1 MAVEI
6 HPSSVV
12 EPGAQL
18 GEDVKIGPFCV
29 VGPEVRLG
37 DRTVLRSHA
46 SVTGRTTLGAG
57 CEVWPFA
64 SVGGKTQDLKYK
76 GGSPGLRIGDRTVIR
91 ECATLSCATY
101 DGDDTLVG
109 SDCLLMAYVH
119 VAHDCIVGNRVIM
132 ANNATLA
139 GHVIVEDD
147 AILGGM
153 AGVHQFV
160 KIGRMCILGGCTKAV
175 KDIPP
180 YMTADGDPVKVY
192 GTNKVGLERHGI
204 AAETQKTLL
213 QAYKIVYRSSLL
225 TEAAL
230 RKIEAELPRSPEL
243 DHFVA
248 FIRGSQRG
256 IAR

>member
-76 GGSPGLRIGDRTVIR
+76 GGSPGLQIGDRTVIR

-147 AILGGM
+147 AILGGR

-204 AAETQKTLL
+204 PAETQKTLL

>member
-1 MAVEI
+1 MSVNI

-12 EPGAQL
+12 APGAQL
-18 GEDVKIGPFCV
+18 GEDVEIGPFCV
-29 VGPEVRLG
+29 VGPEVAIG

-46 SVTGRTTLGAG
+46 SVTGRTTLGSG

-76 GGSPGLRIGDRTVIR
+76 GGSPGLRVGDNTVIR

-101 DGDDTLVG
+101 ADGETRVG
-109 SDCLLMAYVH
+109 SGCLLMAYVH
-119 VAHDCIVGNRVIM
+119 VAHDCIVGDRVIM

-139 GHVIVEDD
+139 GHVVVEDD

-160 KIGRMCILGGCTKAV
+160 RIGRMCILGGCTKAV

-180 YMTADGDPVKVY
+180 FMTADGDPVKVY
-192 GTNKVGLERHGI
+192 GPNKIGLERHGI
-204 AAETQKTLL
+204 SPETQKALL
-213 QAYKIVYRSSLL
+213 KAYKIVYRSSLL
-225 TEAAL
+225 TEPAL
-230 RKIEAELPRSPEL
+230 EKIEAELPKSAEL
-243 DHFVA
+243 AHFVE